1 MGRISYHRDVL
12 PYEAGKQMS
21 SNVHN
26 FHELRPRII
35 VMGVGGAGGNA
46 VNNMIASGLH
56 GVEFVAANT
65 DAQALSTSGA
75 DVRLQLGVNLTE
87 GLGAG
92 SNPEIGEGAAEEV
105 MEEMKELLSE
115 VHMIFIACGMGGGT
129 GTGAAPVIAR
139 IAQELGVL
147 TVAVVTKPFQFE
159 GQRRMRIAETGIEQL
174 RKYVDTMIVIPNQNL
189 FRLANEQTTFADSFC
204 LADSV
209 LNSGVACVTDL
220 IMKEGLINLDFAD
233 VKTVI
238 TEMGAAVMG
247 TGVAHGEG
255 RARKAAEEAIS
266 NPLIDDISLA
276 GAKGLLISISGGQ
289 DMTLFE
295 VDEVASRIRQE
306 VDQNANIIV
315 GATFDEQLEGYLRV
329 SLVASGLNRG
339 HPESMHIEADRRRM
353 EIDAEIEQN
362 TLGLNERLQSLETSS
377 ENNVS
382 QTGEQRI
389 PQNDPS
395 LQAVN
400 GRMRPQG
407 PQGGPVSHAVAGAAV
422 TGGVN
427 EGQQRGGPSPQNAS
441 VNQADGRGNV
451 KIVNKPPRF
460 MSPDSDGGYSPPATP
475 GSRDRM
481 QGEAMTDPMTGREF
495 VAGAPQTINRSMRR
509 MPSMEDL
516 PITGQNQL
524 RAYKAPEG
532 QFKEAEPKKKGG
544 FFSRLTGRNR
554 KQEEVASETSEEI
567 VHQPSIDEYAFGDGS
582 IHNEGQV
589 PHQYNKPVQ
598 EAGPARDQQPSFQE
612 TEQNSYINQ
621 GGVAQGSVTQGAVVR
636 DPHLPQRENGVL
648 PSDQPMGAP
657 HKPQPPSRDVV
668 SSSDGEVRN
677 NVPPQGA
684 YDRHLM
690 KKQGIPKGTADKAS
704 DKQAP
709 KSDYDLSMEEHYKQH
724 PSARPE
730 TIMSEHDGVNNEG
743 RAGQEWVPSKP
754 ETPAERYPTLEL
766 NKSGVGNIPL
776 DEEENIADIPPF
788 LKEKRKG

>member
-1 MGRISYHRDVL
+1 
-12 PYEAGKQMS
+12 MS
-21 SNVHN
+21 SNVNN

-75 DVRLQLGVNLTE
+75 DIRLQLGVNLTE

-105 MEEMKELLSE
+105 LEEMKELLSDA
-115 VHMIFIACGMGGGT
+115 HMVFIACGMGGGT

-139 IAQELGVL
+139 IAQDLGVL

-159 GQRRMRIAETGIEQL
+159 GQRRMRIAEAGIEQL

-315 GATFDEQLEGYLRV
+315 GATFDDQLEGYLRV

-339 HPESMHIEADRRRM
+339 HPEVMHAEADRRRM
-353 EIDAEIEQN
+353 EIDSEIEQN
-362 TLGLNERLQSLETSS
+362 TLGLNERLKSLNSGS
-377 ENNVS
+377 EAGDGLAKGGRPGQGQNNAPSMAPS
-382 QTGEQRI
+382 QQPLTG
-389 PQNDPS
+389 
-395 LQAVN
+395 
-400 GRMRPQG
+400 GRMRPQPPLG
-407 PQGGPVSHAVAGAAV
+407 QSGEETAIHSGMNRGDLSGQREDRGA
-422 TGGVN
+422 
-427 EGQQRGGPSPQNAS
+427 QQSSQ
-441 VNQADGRGNV
+441 QGRGNV
-451 KIVNKPPRF
+451 RVVNKPPRF
-460 MSPDSDGGYSPPATP
+460 MASEPESGYQQPQPA
-475 GSRDRM
+475 GSNDR
-481 QGEAMTDPMTGREF
+481 MTGREF
-495 VAGAPQTINRSMRR
+495 VAGAPQSVDRSMRR

-524 RAYKAPEG
+524 RAYRAPEG
-532 QFKEAEPKKKGG
+532 QMNDIEPKKKGG

-554 KQEEVASETSEEI
+554 KSEAEVHEPVAS
-567 VHQPSIDEYAFGDGS
+567 QDMPSSYD
-582 IHNEGQV
+582 
-589 PHQYNKPVQ
+589 Q
-598 EAGPARDQQPSFQE
+598 EPSFAPPPPREVSGGPQQNIE
-612 TEQNSYINQ
+612 RHAPLSHSDPSTEGNDEPGFGAQTRSIVAGDERPVAGSTPVGQ
-621 GGVAQGSVTQGAVVR
+621 PVERAQGEFKTQG
-636 DPHLPQRENGVL
+636 
-648 PSDQPMGAP
+648 
-657 HKPQPPSRDVV
+657 
-668 SSSDGEVRN
+668 
-677 NVPPQGA
+677 
-684 YDRHLM
+684 
-690 KKQGIPKGTADKAS
+690 
-704 DKQAP
+704 
-709 KSDYDLSMEEHYKQH
+709 DYDLSMQEHYKKH
-724 PSARPE
+724 PPQQGKEPASEANGVEAKTEVEPLAHENWVPTRPE
-730 TIMSEHDGVNNEG
+730 
-743 RAGQEWVPSKP
+743 KP
-754 ETPAERYPTLEL
+754 QERYPTLEL
-766 NKSGVGNIPL
+766 NKSGGGLPL
-776 DEEENIADIPPF
+776 DDEESIADIPPF
-788 LKEKRKG
+788 LKEKREG

>member
-1 MGRISYHRDVL
+1 VL

-26 FHELRPRII
+26 FQELRPRII

-75 DVRLQLGVNLTE
+75 DIRLQLGVNLTE

-115 VHMIFIACGMGGGT
+115 AHMVFIACGMGGGT

-159 GQRRMRIAETGIEQL
+159 GQRRMRIAESGIEQL
-174 RKYVDTMIVIPNQNL
+174 RQYVDTMIVIPNQNL

-339 HPESMHIEADRRRM
+339 HPESMHQEADRRRM

-362 TLGLNERLQSLETSS
+362 TLGLNERLQTLDASQEHLGALSS
-377 ENNVS
+377 DQGPEMGAGQGNPGVHNS
-382 QTGEQRI
+382 TGRLRPQPPVVGAGQKDDRPI
-389 PQNDPS
+389 PHRQND
-395 LQAVN
+395 
-400 GRMRPQG
+400 G
-407 PQGGPVSHAVAGAAV
+407 
-422 TGGVN
+422 
-427 EGQQRGGPSPQNAS
+427 
-441 VNQADGRGNV
+441 GRGNV
-451 KIVNKPPRF
+451 QIVNKPPRF
-460 MSPDSDGGYSPPATP
+460 MSPDSDAGYTPPATP
-475 GSRDRM
+475 G
-481 QGEAMTDPMTGREF
+481 ANNPMTGREF
-495 VAGAPQTINRSMRR
+495 VAGAPQSVNRSMRR

-532 QFKEAEPKKKGG
+532 KFKEAEPKKKGG
-544 FFSRLTGRNR
+544 FFSRLTGRTR
-554 KQEEVASETSEEI
+554 KQETEAHEVFQDS
-567 VHQPSIDEYAFGDGS
+567 P
-582 IHNEGQV
+582 N
-589 PHQYNKPVQ
+589 Q
-598 EAGPARDQQPSFQE
+598 EAFIQEPLRQEHSHDQRQTGGTFVAPQRADSGHLDPHAGNVSSNNVGYDHSNPPLPHDVQGEQSRDPRYQDTRYNEPSSREQVGQDQRSQGRGNLREGKPQGVKTVSTAPE
-612 TEQNSYINQ
+612 TPLP
-621 GGVAQGSVTQGAVVR
+621 GAVNERSVS
-636 DPHLPQRENGVL
+636 Q
-648 PSDQPMGAP
+648 DQVEGGN
-657 HKPQPPSRDVV
+657 K
-668 SSSDGEVRN
+668 GE
-677 NVPPQGA
+677 
-684 YDRHLM
+684 
-690 KKQGIPKGTADKAS
+690 
-704 DKQAP
+704 
-709 KSDYDLSMEEHYKQH
+709 YDLSMEEHYKMH
-724 PSARPE
+724 PS
-730 TIMSEHDGVNNEG
+730 SEPIQVQGDQAQGGPVLKNQPH
-743 RAGQEWVPSKP
+743 AQEDWAPSRP

-766 NKSGVGNIPL
+766 NKTGTGSLPL
-776 DEEENIADIPPF
+776 DEEESIADIPPF

>member
-1 MGRISYHRDVL
+1 ML

-26 FHELRPRII
+26 FQELRPRII

-115 VHMIFIACGMGGGT
+115 AHMVFIACGMGGGT

-159 GQRRMRIAETGIEQL
+159 GQRRMRIAESGIEQL
-174 RKYVDTMIVIPNQNL
+174 RQYVDTMIVIPNQNL

-339 HPESMHIEADRRRM
+339 HPESMHQEADRRRM

-362 TLGLNERLQSLETSS
+362 TLGLNERLQTLDAVSEQPASL
-377 ENNVS
+377 NA
-382 QTGEQRI
+382 G
-389 PQNDPS
+389 QNGRQGDPS
-395 LQAVN
+395 LHN
-400 GRMRPQG
+400 STGRLRPQPPVG
-407 PQGGPVSHAVAGAAV
+407 TVGQKGDRPLPQGQDVGAN
-422 TGGVN
+422 G
-427 EGQQRGGPSPQNAS
+427 
-441 VNQADGRGNV
+441 GRGNV
-451 KIVNKPPRF
+451 QIVNKPPRF
-460 MSPDSDGGYSPPATP
+460 MSPDDDAGYTPPATP
-475 GSRDRM
+475 G
-481 QGEAMTDPMTGREF
+481 ANNPMTGREF
-495 VAGAPQTINRSMRR
+495 VAGAPQSVNRSMRR

-554 KQEEVASETSEEI
+554 KQDEGTETTVQDQQHNDGEFAVPQRPDGGRFDTGRPVADVASNEPYQDHMVQNQAPHDGQRGVSHGPRYQEKELADPSSQEMVSREVSSRGISAQDISETSQLGQDQRGHGQRGQDER
-567 VHQPSIDEYAFGDGS
+567 HTQNAQPVGGAPQRQVKDESSKGAALAERP
-582 IHNEGQV
+582 IE
-589 PHQYNKPVQ
+589 P
-598 EAGPARDQQPSFQE
+598 
-612 TEQNSYINQ
+612 
-621 GGVAQGSVTQGAVVR
+621 AQG
-636 DPHLPQRENGVL
+636 E
-648 PSDQPMGAP
+648 
-657 HKPQPPSRDVV
+657 
-668 SSSDGEVRN
+668 
-677 NVPPQGA
+677 
-684 YDRHLM
+684 
-690 KKQGIPKGTADKAS
+690 
-704 DKQAP
+704 
-709 KSDYDLSMEEHYKQH
+709 YDLRMEEHYKMH
-724 PSARPE
+724 PSTAPE
-730 TIMSEHDGVNNEG
+730 QTVGDPALKG
-743 RAGQEWVPSKP
+743 RSQGQLQGQTPAQEEWAPSRP

-766 NKSGVGNIPL
+766 NKSGIGSLPL
-776 DEEENIADIPPF
+776 DEEESIADIPPF

>member
-1 MGRISYHRDVL
+1 MGRISYCSDVL

-26 FHELRPRII
+26 FQELRPRII

-115 VHMIFIACGMGGGT
+115 AHMVFIACGMGGGT

-159 GQRRMRIAETGIEQL
+159 GQRRMRIAESGIEQL
-174 RKYVDTMIVIPNQNL
+174 RQYVDTMIVIPNQNL
-189 FRLANEQTTFADSFC
+189 FRLANEQTTFSDSFC

-339 HPESMHIEADRRRM
+339 HPESMHQEADRRRM

-362 TLGLNERLQSLETSS
+362 TLGLNERLQTLDAVS
-377 ENNVS
+377 EQPAALNAG
-382 QTGEQRI
+382 QGGRQG
-389 PQNDPS
+389 DPS
-395 LQAVN
+395 LHN
-400 GRMRPQG
+400 STGRLRPQPPVG
-407 PQGGPVSHAVAGAAV
+407 TVGQKGDRPLPQGQDVGAN
-422 TGGVN
+422 G
-427 EGQQRGGPSPQNAS
+427 
-441 VNQADGRGNV
+441 GRGNV
-451 KIVNKPPRF
+451 QIVNKPPRF
-460 MSPDSDGGYSPPATP
+460 MSPDDEAGYTPPATP
-475 GSRDRM
+475 G
-481 QGEAMTDPMTGREF
+481 TNNPMTGREF
-495 VAGAPQTINRSMRR
+495 VAGAPQSVNRSMRR

-544 FFSRLTGRNR
+544 FFSRLTGRGR
-554 KQEEVASETSEEI
+554 KQEAETVNPVQDQHRNDGAFGAPQRPDDGRLDADRLNTGRTEQPPGQPMIDVASNEPYQDRMGQNQAPYDGQRGPSHDPRYQEKEFADPSSQEMPSREVSSRGVGAQDKSETVQTGHDQTRQGQRGQDEGHLQNAQSVDRPLQRQVKSETSKGAALPERPIE
-567 VHQPSIDEYAFGDGS
+567 SS
-582 IHNEGQV
+582 
-589 PHQYNKPVQ
+589 
-598 EAGPARDQQPSFQE
+598 
-612 TEQNSYINQ
+612 Q
-621 GGVAQGSVTQGAVVR
+621 G
-636 DPHLPQRENGVL
+636 E
-648 PSDQPMGAP
+648 
-657 HKPQPPSRDVV
+657 
-668 SSSDGEVRN
+668 
-677 NVPPQGA
+677 
-684 YDRHLM
+684 
-690 KKQGIPKGTADKAS
+690 
-704 DKQAP
+704 
-709 KSDYDLSMEEHYKQH
+709 YDLRMEEHYKMH
-724 PSARPE
+724 PSTASE
-730 TIMSEHDGVNNEG
+730 TTAADPALKGHSQVQ
-743 RAGQEWVPSKP
+743 GQSQIQEEWAPSRP

-766 NKSGVGNIPL
+766 NKSGLGSLPL
-776 DEEENIADIPPF
+776 DEEESIADIPPF

>member
-1 MGRISYHRDVL
+1 MGRISYYRDVL

-26 FHELRPRII
+26 FQELRPRII

-105 MEEMKELLSE
+105 MEEMKGLLSE
-115 VHMIFIACGMGGGT
+115 VHMVFIACGMGGGT

-159 GQRRMRIAETGIEQL
+159 GQRRMRIAESGIEQL
-174 RKYVDTMIVIPNQNL
+174 RQYVDTMIVIPNQNL
-189 FRLANEQTTFADSFC
+189 FRLANEQTTFSDSFC

-306 VDQNANIIV
+306 VDLNANIIV

-339 HPESMHIEADRRRM
+339 HPESMHQEADRRRM
-353 EIDAEIEQN
+353 EIDATIEQN
-362 TLGLNERLQSLETSS
+362 TLGLNERLQSLDGTADQPATLNTGQGGRQGDPALHNSS
-377 ENNVS
+377 
-382 QTGEQRI
+382 
-389 PQNDPS
+389 
-395 LQAVN
+395 
-400 GRMRPQG
+400 GRLRPQPPQSLVG
-407 PQGGPVSHAVAGAAV
+407 TNGQKGDRPLPQG
-422 TGGVN
+422 
-427 EGQQRGGPSPQNAS
+427 QDGGPNG
-441 VNQADGRGNV
+441 GRGNV
-451 KIVNKPPRF
+451 QIVNKPPRF
-460 MSPDSDGGYSPPATP
+460 MSPDSDATYSPPATP
-475 GSRDRM
+475 G
-481 QGEAMTDPMTGREF
+481 ANNPMTGREF
-495 VAGAPQTINRSMRR
+495 VAGAPQSVDRSMRR

-516 PITGQNQL
+516 PVTGQNQL

-554 KQEEVASETSEEI
+554 KQETEIYEPSQEVLNQGPLSHETLSHEPLSQEPI
-567 VHQPSIDEYAFGDGS
+567 QDHRHGDGAF
-582 IHNEGQV
+582 IAPQRPEGGRPDKQM
-589 PHQYNKPVQ
+589 PYETPGEQTRDPRYQ
-598 EAGPARDQQPSFQE
+598 EKEFQDHSSRDRNDHRPDNNRGKAQRDQDERNSQSAQPV
-612 TEQNSYINQ
+612 
-621 GGVAQGSVTQGAVVR
+621 GG
-636 DPHLPQRENGVL
+636 P
-648 PSDQPMGAP
+648 
-657 HKPQPPSRDVV
+657 PQPQLR
-668 SSSDGEVRN
+668 GE
-677 NVPPQGA
+677 A
-684 YDRHLM
+684 
-690 KKQGIPKGTADKAS
+690 PKGE
-704 DKQAP
+704 
-709 KSDYDLSMEEHYKQH
+709 YDLRMEEHYKMH
-724 PSARPE
+724 PSTEAEQNSDGP
-730 TIMSEHDGVNNEG
+730 IMKDPSQVHQKQVHQNQP
-743 RAGQEWVPSKP
+743 QEDWVPSRP

-766 NKSGVGNIPL
+766 NKNGVGSLPL
-776 DEEENIADIPPF
+776 DEEETITDIPPF

>member
-65 DAQALSTSGA
+65 DAQALATSGA

-159 GQRRMRIAETGIEQL
+159 GQRRMRIAEAGIEQL
-174 RKYVDTMIVIPNQNL
+174 RQYVDTMIVIPNQNL

-362 TLGLNERLQSLETSS
+362 TLGLNERLQSLENPSDA
-377 ENNVS
+377 
-382 QTGEQRI
+382 GM
-389 PQNDPS
+389 PQNGDQRPALGDPS
-395 LQAVN
+395 SQGVN
-400 GRMRPQG
+400 GRMRPQA
-407 PQGGPVSHAVAGAAV
+407 PQGGPISQGGAVSGGMNDGHSAGL
-422 TGGVN
+422 
-427 EGQQRGGPSPQNAS
+427 GQQRGDRSQGHNTQQGHAS
-441 VNQADGRGNV
+441 QGQTDGRGGV

-460 MSPDSDGGYSPPATP
+460 MAPDSEGGYTPPASP
-475 GSRDRM
+475 GSN
-481 QGEAMTDPMTGREF
+481 DPMKDPVTGREF
-495 VAGAPQTINRSMRR
+495 VAGAPETINRSMRR

-554 KQEEVASETSEEI
+554 KQEEAVPEQKEESFNQASLDGEPYPEDRIRNETSNVQHNI
-567 VHQPSIDEYAFGDGS
+567 NTPSGDVLAEPPQNGGFQ
-582 IHNEGQV
+582 NTGKN
-589 PHQYNKPVQ
+589 PHL
-598 EAGPARDQQPSFQE
+598 
-612 TEQNSYINQ
+612 
-621 GGVAQGSVTQGAVVR
+621 AQGQQVNTGFVPADKRGNAPYQAQ
-636 DPHLPQRENGVL
+636 PHSKG
-648 PSDQPMGAP
+648 MTA
-657 HKPQPPSRDVV
+657 
-668 SSSDGEVRN
+668 GEVNNRN
-677 NVPPQGA
+677 AAPQTPQGA
-684 YDRHLM
+684 YDRHLL
-690 KKQGIPKGTADKAS
+690 KKQENTPQGAIAQGDAKE
-704 DKQAP
+704 AP
-709 KSDYDLSMEEHYKQH
+709 QSEYDLSMEDHYKKH
-724 PSARPE
+724 PSLNPE
-730 TIMSEHDGVNNEG
+730 KPAVETDDLNEKSSNQ
-743 RAGQEWVPSKP
+743 QEWVPSKP

-766 NKSGVGNIPL
+766 NKSGIGNLPL

>member
-1 MGRISYHRDVL
+1 
-12 PYEAGKQMS
+12 MS
-21 SNVHN
+21 SNVNN

-75 DVRLQLGVNLTE
+75 DIRLQLGVNLTE

-105 MEEMKELLSE
+105 LEEMKELLSDA
-115 VHMIFIACGMGGGT
+115 HMVFIACGMGGGT

-139 IAQELGVL
+139 IAQDLGVL

-159 GQRRMRIAETGIEQL
+159 GQRRMRIAEAGIEQL
-174 RKYVDTMIVIPNQNL
+174 RNYVDTMIVIPNQNL

-315 GATFDEQLEGYLRV
+315 GATFDDQLEGYLRV

-339 HPESMHIEADRRRM
+339 HPEVMHVEADRRRM
-353 EIDAEIEQN
+353 EIDSEIEQN
-362 TLGLNERLQSLETSS
+362 TLGLNERLKSLNSGSEAGDGLAKGGQGQNNASS
-377 ENNVS
+377 M
-382 QTGEQRI
+382 
-389 PQNDPS
+389 DPS
-395 LQAVN
+395 QQPLPG
-400 GRMRPQG
+400 GRMRPQ
-407 PQGGPVSHAVAGAAV
+407 PPL
-422 TGGVN
+422 
-427 EGQQRGGPSPQNAS
+427 GQSGEEPGINRGDLSGQRGDRGAQ
-441 VNQADGRGNV
+441 QGRGNV
-451 KIVNKPPRF
+451 RVVNKPPRF
-460 MSPDSDGGYSPPATP
+460 MASESESGYQQPQPA
-475 GSRDRM
+475 GSNDR
-481 QGEAMTDPMTGREF
+481 MTGREF
-495 VAGAPQTINRSMRR
+495 VAGAPQSVDRSMRR

-524 RAYKAPEG
+524 RAYRAPEG
-532 QFKEAEPKKKGG
+532 QTNDAEPKKKGG

-554 KQEEVASETSEEI
+554 KSETE
-567 VHQPSIDEYAFGDGS
+567 VHEPVAPQDMPSPYEQGPSFAPPPPREVSGGPQQNVERHAPVS
-582 IHNEGQV
+582 HSSPRNEGNDEADFGAPTRSIV
-589 PHQYNKPVQ
+589 AGDERPV
-598 EAGPARDQQPSFQE
+598 A
-612 TEQNSYINQ
+612 
-621 GGVAQGSVTQGAVVR
+621 GGVPVGQPVERAQGEFKAQG
-636 DPHLPQRENGVL
+636 E
-648 PSDQPMGAP
+648 
-657 HKPQPPSRDVV
+657 
-668 SSSDGEVRN
+668 
-677 NVPPQGA
+677 
-684 YDRHLM
+684 
-690 KKQGIPKGTADKAS
+690 
-704 DKQAP
+704 
-709 KSDYDLSMEEHYKQH
+709 YDLSMQEHYKQH
-724 PSARPE
+724 PPLPGREPAAEPKGVEAKSEVEPLAHENWVPARPE
-730 TIMSEHDGVNNEG
+730 
-743 RAGQEWVPSKP
+743 KP
-754 ETPAERYPTLEL
+754 QERYPTLEL
-766 NKSGVGNIPL
+766 NKSGGGLPL
-776 DEEENIADIPPF
+776 DEEESIADIPPF
-788 LKEKRKG
+788 LKEKREG

>member
-1 MGRISYHRDVL
+1 
-12 PYEAGKQMS
+12 MS

-65 DAQALSTSGA
+65 DAQALATSGA

-105 MEEMKELLSE
+105 MEEMKDLLSE
-115 VHMIFIACGMGGGT
+115 VHMVFIACGMGGGT

-159 GQRRMRIAETGIEQL
+159 GQRRMRIAESGIEQL
-174 RKYVDTMIVIPNQNL
+174 RQYVDTMIVIPNQNL
-189 FRLANEQTTFADSFC
+189 FRLANEKTTFSDSFC

-255 RARKAAEEAIS
+255 RAKKAAEEAIS

-306 VDQNANIIV
+306 VDPNANIIV

-339 HPESMHIEADRRRM
+339 HPQSMHVEADRRRM
-353 EIDAEIEQN
+353 EIDAEIERN
-362 TLGLNERLQSLETSS
+362 TLGLKERLDSID
-377 ENNVS
+377 VA
-382 QTGEQRI
+382 GGVA
-389 PQNDPS
+389 DPAM
-395 LQAVN
+395 LRATD

-407 PQGGPVSHAVAGAAV
+407 QPAQDPIQGQVRGQAPGQGLRAPHDGQSNIAQTNGHQGDVASG
-422 TGGVN
+422 
-427 EGQQRGGPSPQNAS
+427 
-441 VNQADGRGNV
+441 GRGNV

-460 MSPDSDGGYSPPATP
+460 MSPDSEGGYSPPPTP
-475 GSRDRM
+475 GLEERS
-481 QGEAMTDPMTGREF
+481 TGREF
-495 VAGAPQTINRSMRR
+495 VAGAPETVGRSMRR

-532 QFKEAEPKKKGG
+532 RHRQEAQKKKPGL
-544 FFSRLTGRNR
+544 FSRLTGRGR
-554 KQEEVASETSEEI
+554 KSEPEI
-567 VHQPSIDEYAFGDGS
+567 Y
-582 IHNEGQV
+582 EG
-589 PHQYNKPVQ
+589 PV
-598 EAGPARDQQPSFQE
+598 D
-612 TEQNSYINQ
+612 TYQ
-621 GGVAQGSVTQGAVVR
+621 GGHQQEPEAYAPDRGVAERPVGNPQRQDAHGGDVQRGDVQQNIRPQSEPLRSERGHNTPAAGYVAPVGAVAPQMSTSGETQAFVPAPQKQGSAV
-636 DPHLPQRENGVL
+636 
-648 PSDQPMGAP
+648 
-657 HKPQPPSRDVV
+657 KP
-668 SSSDGEVRN
+668 E
-677 NVPPQGA
+677 
-684 YDRHLM
+684 
-690 KKQGIPKGTADKAS
+690 
-704 DKQAP
+704 AP
-709 KSDYDLSMEEHYKQH
+709 KAEYDLRMEEHYKMH
-724 PSARPE
+724 PSTEPLDE
-730 TIMSEHDGVNNEG
+730 IQGQNE
-743 RAGQEWVPSKP
+743 AGAHENWVPSRP

-766 NKSGVGNIPL
+766 NKGGVGGVPL
-776 DEEENIADIPPF
+776 DEEDNISDIPPF
-788 LKEKRKG
+788 LKEKREG